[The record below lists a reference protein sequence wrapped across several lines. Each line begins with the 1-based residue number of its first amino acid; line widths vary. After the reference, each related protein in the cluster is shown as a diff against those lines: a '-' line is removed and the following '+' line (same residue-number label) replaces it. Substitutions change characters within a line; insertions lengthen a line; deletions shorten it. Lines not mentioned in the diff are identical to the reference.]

1 MKKNKK
7 LWILLVSTVV
17 VLIAGCEKENENQAN
32 NTSGGIVTQ
41 DDAGI
46 ELNLDNNSNE
56 EIRFDFHYYT
66 YYEYESRIAIWH
78 DDFRLR
84 IGSTNNFQLAGSGS
98 ISITKFGNVSGI
110 SAITSVPSSGW
121 VREIAVNPGSGYVVR
136 YRGAGFN
143 YTYARI
149 YVKSWITNT
158 LGEIIG
164 ATIVYQDNW
173 GKEQESPNLAGCE
186 YVSSSNKNIVFNST
200 STGTL
205 NGNNFTYTI
214 EERHGFITTGGQSH
228 QFYLSEND
236 LILEIDGTVIWF
248 EKIN

>member
-1 MKKNKK
+1 M
-7 LWILLVSTVV
+7 
-17 VLIAGCEKENENQAN
+17 
-32 NTSGGIVTQ
+32 
-41 DDAGI
+41 
-46 ELNLDNNSNE
+46 
-56 EIRFDFHYYT
+56 
-66 YYEYESRIAIWH
+66 
-78 DDFRLR
+78 
-84 IGSTNNFQLAGSGS
+84 
-98 ISITKFGNVSGI
+98 
-110 SAITSVPSSGW
+110 
-121 VREIAVNPGSGYVVR
+121 
-136 YRGAGFN
+136 
-143 YTYARI
+143 
-149 YVKSWITNT
+149 KSWITNT